1 MQVHRQLSEQLERW
15 RGSTV
20 VILGIGNTLKG
31 DDGAGPLLCEQLA
44 GRVSS
49 QVIDTGTVPENY
61 IQPIV
66 TTRPDHLIIV
76 DAVDFG
82 AAPGTVRLFQ
92 PQDINSVAF
101 STHALSPRLFLDVLR
116 RETGADIC
124 LIGIQPG
131 HTELGQP
138 VCPAVQES
146 VRMLAD
152 LMAGIFPRA

>member
-1 MQVHRQLSEQLERW
+1 MQAVRQLSEQLEPW

-20 VILGIGNTLKG
+20 VILGIGNMLKG

-44 GRVSS
+44 GRVSA

-82 AAPGTVRLFQ
+82 AAPGTIRLFQ
-92 PQDINSVAF
+92 PQDIDSFAF

-116 RETGADIC
+116 RETAADIC

-152 LMAGIFPRA
+152 LIVGIFPKV